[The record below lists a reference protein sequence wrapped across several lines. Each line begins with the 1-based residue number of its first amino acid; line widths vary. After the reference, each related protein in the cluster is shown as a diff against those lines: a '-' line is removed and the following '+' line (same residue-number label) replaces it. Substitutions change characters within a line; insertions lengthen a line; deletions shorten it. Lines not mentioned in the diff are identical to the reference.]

1 MFKGLGAHGADARVV
16 IPFGPQQIESF
27 EAVDLNV
34 KLSCEVEASALPAVD
49 GGQGS
54 IELLELGPQGS
65 ALLIQFLPAVAD
77 VGIDRSQGRDAE
89 RLAEQVVHGVG
100 IRGCGNIAEKP
111 LTFSEPQQS
120 DAIGVQDLALSPS
133 RVELALCRT
142 YFSAGFAE
150 SVLPKGL
157 FGAGSAEEVGQGVL
171 DAGPRGES
179 RSPGLITESREG

>member
-1 MFKGLGAHGADARVV
+1 MIL
-16 IPFGPQQIESF
+16 FGPQQIESF
-27 EAVDLNV
+27 EAVDLKV

-49 GGQGS
+49 GGQGR

-65 ALLIQFLPAVAD
+65 ALVIELLAAVAD

-89 RLAEQVVHGVG
+89 RLAEQGVHGVG

-111 LTFSEPQQS
+111 FIFSEPQQS

-142 YFSAGFAE
+142 YFPAGFAE

-157 FGAGSAEEVGQGVL
+157 FRAA
-171 DAGPRGES
+171 APRK
-179 RSPGLITESREG
+179 